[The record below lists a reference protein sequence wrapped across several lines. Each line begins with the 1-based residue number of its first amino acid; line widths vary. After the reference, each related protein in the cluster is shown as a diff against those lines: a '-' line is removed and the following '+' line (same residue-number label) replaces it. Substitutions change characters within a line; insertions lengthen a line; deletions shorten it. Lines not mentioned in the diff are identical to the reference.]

1 MLIRL
6 TVFCVWLPSI
16 ASVTVSTKNGDIEG
30 FVTSYAN
37 FSFAYKHVNKFLG
50 VPFAAPPTSQLRF
63 NHQNRLLNGNLKFV
77 QLNDTETFAGK
88 ARPMKFGSKSLSTI
102 SRTARTACFSTST
115 PQMSNR
121 NYP

>member
-16 ASVTVSTKNGDIEG
+16 ASVTVSTKNGDLEG

-37 FSFAYKHVNKFLG
+37 LG
-50 VPFAAPPTSQLRF
+50 LS
-63 NHQNRLLNGNLKFV
+63 HQNRLLNGNLKFV

>member
-16 ASVTVSTKNGDIEG
+16 ASVTMSTKNGDIEG

-37 FSFAYKHVNKFLG
+37 FSFAYKHVKKFLG

-63 NHQNRLLNGNLKFV
+63 KPPELPLKCNLRFV

-88 ARPMKFGSKSLSTI
+88 ARPMKFG
-102 SRTARTACFSTST
+102 
-115 PQMSNR
+115 
-121 NYP
+121 